1 VKLDLSLSNSLL
13 YDELS
18 IEELAGRLTL
28 LTPPAE
34 AIPVIARNLSRLE
47 IDPEEVT
54 LTGGMAIWAYLVV
67 FHVLHGR
74 TKRVY
79 YEDGRGAR
87 VLVAAHG

>member
-1 VKLDLSLSNSLL
+1 MKLDLSLSNPIL
-13 YDELS
+13 YEGLS

-28 LTPPAE
+28 LTSPAE

-79 YEDGRGAR
+79 YEDGRGVR